1 MGIFDELK
9 EIFTESFDE
18 AMTDIKKISKG
29 TAKIT
34 SEIAKT
40 TSEIVTK
47 ENIRKV
53 AEGLAEEKEKL
64 FTEENKQLLMS
75 YAKKKMTKENIQ
87 ETIKTGVKAG
97 IEMKE
102 NIEIEKIKMAEY
114 NFETLLEEKR
124 KGSFT
129 HRSAALSLLKE
140 KFNYEGE

>member
-9 EIFTESFDE
+9 DIFTESFDE
-18 AMTDIKKISKG
+18 AMTDIKKIGKG

-47 ENIRKV
+47 ENMKKIV
-53 AEGLAEEKEKL
+53 DELAEGKEKL
-64 FTEENKQLLMS
+64 LTEENKHRLMS

-87 ETIKTGVKAG
+87 ETIKTGVKTG

-102 NIEIEKIKMAEY
+102 NIEMEKLKMAEY

-124 KGSFT
+124 KGNFT
-129 HRSAALSLLKE
+129 RRAAALSLLKE
-140 KFNYEGE
+140 KFNYEG